1 MKSLSRS
8 LETSPN
14 MLFLNWVVR
23 VAWTEFIK
31 VVDLTKEAKCD
42 GNLKISLITVSHTAS
57 CNLRNVSRRKKISLE
72 TIPNL
77 LFFA

>member
-1 MKSLSRS
+1 MKSFSRS

-23 VAWTEFIK
+23 VAWAEFIK

-57 CNLRNVSRRKKISLE
+57 CNLRNVSRRKKL
-72 TIPNL
+72 
-77 LFFA
+77 A